1 MFVILLIKLVHA
13 RSQYLQRILKT
24 SSVVIFQL
32 NMLPPRL
39 TSAPQLRAVLARD
52 GSVKLGCPH
61 SNANA
66 VSVACRVGSARVDP
80 DGPRVVVQV
89 RAGDETGAVESEVV
103 VGIESEVAALAVG
116 AHGLSASGVLEDT
129 LAHARCI
136 DVGGL
141 ERSIGA
147 VQAHGTIDDITVV
160 TKEEGGDVGGRV
172 AGGVLV
178 CGASHDAALVGLEG
192 LQVNV

>member
-1 MFVILLIKLVHA
+1 M
-13 RSQYLQRILKT
+13 
-24 SSVVIFQL
+24 IFQL
-32 NMLPPRL
+32 NILSTWL
-39 TSAPQLRAVLARD
+39 TISPQLKAVLARY
-52 GSVKLGCPH
+52 GGIKLGCPD

-66 VSVACRVGSARVDP
+66 VGVSCGVGSASVDP
-80 DGPRVVVQV
+80 DGPRVVVKV

-103 VGIESEVAALAVG
+103 VVIKRKVAALAVG
-116 AHGLSASGVLEDT
+116 AHGLSAGGVLENT
-129 LAHARCI
+129 LAHARGI

-147 VQAHGTIDDITVV
+147 VKAHGAIDDISVV
-160 TKEEGGDVGGRV
+160 TKVEGGDVGGRV

-192 LQVNV
+192 LQVNI